1 MGGPRPTPGG
11 LREGNMLWLR
21 GSEEKAVA
29 EEGNY
34 HEYSV
39 EQAGIGIMGVPTETA
54 VGVRKQSGRD

>member
-1 MGGPRPTPGG
+1 
-11 LREGNMLWLR
+11 MLWVR

-39 EQAGIGIMGVPTETA
+39 EHAGIGIMGVPTETA